1 VNKIQQKEE
10 VHYQRHLKEPEVI
23 NQDIVFSGKKLKAEK
38 QIKKKRRRRRK
49 RRKRSRMFRKIVIKK
64 KRLNFIISAMSNIQV
79 PKLILPKLIQKEKAS
94 HLMS

>member
-1 VNKIQQKEE
+1 MNKIQQKEE
-10 VHYQRHLKEPEVI
+10 VHYQRHFKEPEVI

-38 QIKKKRRRRRK
+38 QIKKKRRRRR
-49 RRKRSRMFRKIVIKK
+49 RKRSRMFRNIVIKK

-79 PKLILPKLIQKEKAS
+79 PKLILPKLIQEEKAS